1 MLIENHQTKQE
12 VIIEYIFPKFG
23 GNHAGAGQRNVN
35 AEVLRKTER
44 GFINIL
50 PCLIFRKLN
59 FISNCFRC

>member
-12 VIIEYIFPKFG
+12 VIIEYIFKKFG
-23 GNHAGAGQRNVN
+23 EIMLEQDK
-35 AEVLRKTER
+35 EMLMQKYLRKTER

-59 FISNCFRC
+59 FISNCFR